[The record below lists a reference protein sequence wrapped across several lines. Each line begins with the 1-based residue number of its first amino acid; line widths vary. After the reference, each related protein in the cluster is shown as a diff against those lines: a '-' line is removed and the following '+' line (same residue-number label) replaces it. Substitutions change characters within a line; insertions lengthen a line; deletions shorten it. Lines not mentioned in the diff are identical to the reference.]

1 MGMTMKKLDASLV
14 GVGVVMVAVGIGA
27 AGRVPPAAAP
37 AKAAAAARPTGG
49 LVIRDARVFDGARVH
64 EKASVIVRD
73 GRVEAIGADLE
84 TPEGAEVIDGAG
96 KTLLPGLIDAHTHA
110 FNDALE
116 RALVFGV
123 TTELDMFTAHQSAA
137 AWRAEQT
144 RAGGAPARADIVSAG
159 TLVTAPGG
167 HGTEYGMVIPTI
179 ASPEEAQ
186 AFVDARIAEG
196 SDYIKIVFDD
206 RGASA
211 PMFPSIATETMKAV
225 VAAAKARGKRAVVHV
240 STQSSALAA
249 IDAGADGLVH
259 IFNDEPPAAD
269 FAARVKAS
277 GAFVIPTLSVNESAS
292 GIPSGATL
300 AADSPLA
307 RFLTDEERRGLGA
320 SFPRRPGGAARRQH
334 AFDATRALRQAGVP
348 ILAGTD
354 APNPGTAHGSS
365 LHRELEL
372 LVEAGLTPAEALAA
386 ATSVPA
392 RAFGLDDRGRIAPGL
407 RADLVLVAGDATR
420 DILATRAIEAVWKGG
435 VRLDRR
441 EPAAAPPPAV
451 PPAATASGL
460 ISTFDEPGAEP
471 RAAFGAGWQVS
482 TDSMMGGKS
491 TAAMQVIR
499 PGAMGTAGALEVTGE
514 IAAGAPFPWAGP
526 MFFPGEVPMTPVDLS
541 RYKEI
546 VFLARGDGREYVV
559 MMFATRL
566 GNIPASQ
573 PFTAGPEW
581 QEHVMPLSGFQ
592 GIDGSDLRGVLFSAS
607 PEPGTFRFAIDQ
619 VRLR

>member
-14 GVGVVMVAVGIGA
+14 GIGVLMVAVGIGA
-27 AGRVPPAAAP
+27 AGRVPSAP
-37 AKAAAAARPTGG
+37 AKAAVTQAAGG
-49 LVIRDARVFDGARVH
+49 LVIRDARMFDGERVH
-64 EKASVIVRD
+64 DKTSVLIQA
-73 GRVEAIGADLE
+73 GRIAAIGPDIQ

-96 KTLLPGLIDAHTHA
+96 RTLLPGLIDSHTHA

-123 TTELDMFTAHQSAA
+123 TTELDMFTAHQAAA
-137 AWRAEQT
+137 AWRAEQAG
-144 RAGGAPARADIVSAG
+144 AGGAPGRADIVSAG
-159 TLVTAPGG
+159 TMVTAPKG
-167 HGTEYGMVIPTI
+167 HGTQYGLVIPTMS
-179 ASPEEAQ
+179 SPEEAQ

-206 RGASA
+206 RGAAA
-211 PMFPSIATETMKAV
+211 PMYPSVSTETLKAV
-225 VAAAKARGKRAVVHV
+225 VAAAKARGKLAVVHIW
-240 STQSSALAA
+240 TQSSALAA

-259 IFNDEPPAAD
+259 IFGNSAPAPD
-269 FAARVKAS
+269 FGARAAKA
-277 GAFVIPTLSVNESAS
+277 GVFVIPTLSVNESAS
-292 GIPSGATL
+292 GVASGASL
-300 AADSPLA
+300 ASDSPLS
-307 RFLTDEERRGLGA
+307 RFLTPEEKTGLNG
-320 SFPRRPGGAARRQH
+320 SFPARPGSAEYLQH
-334 AFDATRALRQAGVP
+334 ALDATRALRDAGVP
-348 ILAGTD
+348 ILAGSD
-354 APNPGTAHGSS
+354 APNPGTAHGASM
-365 LHRELEL
+365 HRELEL
-372 LVEAGLTPAEALAA
+372 LVRAGLTPVEALAA
-386 ATSVPA
+386 ATSAPA
-392 RAFGLDDRGRIAPGL
+392 RAFGLDDRGRIATGM
-407 RADLVLVAGDATR
+407 RADLVLVTGDATR

-441 EPAAAPPPAV
+441 EPAAAPAAAAPPATV
-451 PPAATASGL
+451 TGV
-460 ISTFDEPGAEP
+460 ISTFDEPGTEP

-491 TAAMQVIR
+491 TASMQVIR

-526 MFFPGEVPMTPVDLS
+526 MFFPADVPMTPVDLS

-546 VFLARGDGREYVV
+546 VFLARGDGREYQV

-581 QEHVMPLSGFQ
+581 QEHVMPLSAFQ
-592 GIDGSDLRGVLFSAS
+592 GIDGADLRGILFSAG